1 MTNRSGQIEI
11 NKIKDFQEK
20 VETEVTDNT
29 ENNFTSNV
37 KYNSFGETE
46 SFGEEIGNTITHGV
60 MAIAVLAMMP
70 YSIIRTYNRG
80 GQFAI
85 LDVVGVS
92 IFLICI
98 LAMFATSA
106 VYHSTKHKTLHK
118 VIYNKLD
125 HIAIFLA
132 IAGTY
137 TPISLSVVGGIQG
150 ITLVTIQ
157 WTMVLAGIFAKTL
170 LWKKSRLLTVPI
182 YLIMGWSVVFFFN
195 TFKEAASPALL
206 WLVISGGISYSLGCI
221 FYACKFKFSH
231 MIFHFFVNGGAALH
245 FIGIIFYLR

>member
-1 MTNRSGQIEI
+1 MI
-11 NKIKDFQEK
+11 NGTGNAKINQ
-20 VETEVTDNT
+20 VTDFEEHKKIN
-29 ENNFTSNV
+29 EIENV
-37 KYNSFGETE
+37 KSDILSKSKDNSFGETE
-46 SFGEEIGNTITHGV
+46 SLGEEIGNTITHGI
-60 MAIAVLAMMP
+60 MAIAVLIMMP

-80 GQFAI
+80 GEFAI

-98 LAMFATSA
+98 LLMFATSA

-137 TPISLSVVGGIQG
+137 TPIALSVVGGVEG
-150 ITLVTIQ
+150 TVLVTIQ
-157 WTMVLAGIFAKTL
+157 WSMVLAGILGKTL
-170 LWKKSRLLTVPI
+170 LWKKSRLLTVPV
-182 YLIMGWSVVFFFN
+182 YLIMGWSVVIFFN
-195 TFKEAASPALL
+195 AFKEAASPQLL
-206 WLVISGGISYSLGCI
+206 WLVIAGGISYSLGCI

-245 FIGIIFYLR
+245 FFGIIFYLR